1 LKLANFKIKK
11 NALAFD
17 LFFPYFRILI
27 FTNQGTFMKQENLIK
42 KLTEFE
48 PSGFPFI
55 SMYLNTEPNEN
66 GKFNFDVFVRQQLS
80 EKASEFESETT
91 ERESFDRDA
100 ERINE
105 FLETIKP
112 STRGVA
118 IFACAGAND
127 YFEAREYEVPFE
139 ENNFFV
145 FDRPH
150 LFPLARL
157 IDQNPI
163 YAVVLA
169 DTSTAHIYAFKRGH
183 IIEKEDIENIKTN
196 GTKVGGWSQMRYQRH
211 LENFHLLHA
220 KEIVEELAKMVREDG
235 IKQIILAGDET
246 GIIPTLREQLPKEL
260 EEKVIDVLRLN
271 VNTPEH
277 ELMEAAEQAIRQN
290 DTLVDKEKI
299 DYLKEQN
306 YDNGL
311 GVAGAEKTLAAL
323 SSGQVLE
330 LYVSAD
336 FNNIEYDPK
345 KVYKVLNAYAP
356 GEDGEIPDIR
366 KTGTITEEIL
376 RRGFATA
383 DNVRFI
389 EDGNL
394 LEEFG
399 GVGAILR
406 YKTDG
411 GQIV

>member
-1 LKLANFKIKK
+1 MKK
-11 NALAFD
+11 
-17 LFFPYFRILI
+17 
-27 FTNQGTFMKQENLIK
+27 ENLIK
-42 KLTEFE
+42 KLMEFE
-48 PSGFPFI
+48 PGGFPFI
-55 SMYLNTEPNEN
+55 SLYLNTEPNEN
-66 GKFNFDVFVRQQLS
+66 GKFNFDIFVRQQLS
-80 EKASEFESETT
+80 EKAGDYEIETT

-100 ERINE
+100 ERINQ
-105 FLETIKP
+105 FLENIQP
-112 STRGVA
+112 STRGAA

-127 YFEAREYEVPFE
+127 YFEAQEFEVTFE
-139 ENNFFV
+139 ENQFFV

-150 LFPLARL
+150 LFPLAKL
-157 IDQNPI
+157 IDQNPM
-163 YAVVLA
+163 YAVVVA
-169 DTSTAHIYAFKRGH
+169 DTNTAHIYAFKRGH
-183 IIEKEDIENIKTN
+183 IVEKEDIENIKTN
-196 GTKVGGWSQMRYQRH
+196 RTQVGGWSQMRYQRH

-220 KEIVEELAKMVREDG
+220 KETVEELAKIVRDDG

-246 GIIPTLREQLPKEL
+246 GIIPILREQLPKEL

-277 ELMEAAEQAIRQN
+277 ELMEAAERAVRQY

-306 YDNGL
+306 YENGL

-323 SSGQVLE
+323 ANGQVLE

-336 FNNIEYDPK
+336 FDNIEYDAK

-356 GEDGEIPDIR
+356 GEDDEIPNLR
-366 KTGTITEEIL
+366 KTGTIIEELL
-376 RRGFATA
+376 RRGFASA

-389 EDGNL
+389 EDVNL
-394 LEEFG
+394 LDEFG

-406 YKTDG
+406 YKTNG

>member
-1 LKLANFKIKK
+1 MKK
-11 NALAFD
+11 
-17 LFFPYFRILI
+17 
-27 FTNQGTFMKQENLIK
+27 ENLIK
-42 KLTEFE
+42 KLMEFE
-48 PSGFPFI
+48 PGGFPFI
-55 SMYLNTEPNEN
+55 SLYLNTEPNEN
-66 GKFNFDVFVRQQLS
+66 GKFNFDIFVRQQLS
-80 EKASEFESETT
+80 ENAGTYEVETT

-100 ERINE
+100 ERINQ
-105 FLETIKP
+105 FLENIQP
-112 STRGVA
+112 STRGAA

-127 YFEAREYEVPFE
+127 YFEAQEFEVTFE
-139 ENNFFV
+139 ENQFFV

-150 LFPLARL
+150 LFPLAKL
-157 IDQNPI
+157 IDQNPM

-169 DTSTAHIYAFKRGH
+169 DTNTAHIYAFKRGH
-183 IIEKEDIENIKTN
+183 IVEKEDIENIKTN
-196 GTKVGGWSQMRYQRH
+196 RTQVGGWSQMRYQRH

-220 KEIVEELAKMVREDG
+220 KETVEELAKIVRDDG

-246 GIIPTLREQLPKEL
+246 GIIPILREQLPKEL

-277 ELMEAAEQAIRQN
+277 ELMEAAERAVRQY

-306 YDNGL
+306 YENGL

-323 SSGQVLE
+323 ANGQVLE

-336 FNNIEYDPK
+336 FNNIEYDAK

-356 GEDGEIPDIR
+356 GEDDEIPNLR
-366 KTGTITEEIL
+366 KTGTIIEELL
-376 RRGFATA
+376 RRGFASA

-389 EDGNL
+389 EDANL

-411 GQIV
+411 GQIA

>member
-1 LKLANFKIKK
+1 
-11 NALAFD
+11 
-17 LFFPYFRILI
+17 
-27 FTNQGTFMKQENLIK
+27 MKQENLVR

-48 PSGFPFI
+48 ASGFPFV
-55 SMYLNTEPNEN
+55 SLYLNTEPNEN

-80 EKASEFESETT
+80 EKTSEYENDST

-105 FLETIKP
+105 FLETIQH

-118 IFACAGAND
+118 IFACAGASD
-127 YFEAREYEVPFE
+127 YFEAREFEVPFE
-139 ENNFFV
+139 ENGFFV

-150 LFPLARL
+150 LFPLAKL

-169 DTSTAHIYAFKRGH
+169 DTNTAHIYAFKRGH

-220 KEIVEELAKMVREDG
+220 KEIVDELAKIVRDDN

-260 EEKVIDVLRLN
+260 EEKIIDVLRLN

-277 ELMEAAEQAIRQN
+277 ELFEAAERAVRQN

-299 DYLKEQN
+299 DRLREEN
-306 YDNGL
+306 YGGGL
-311 GVAGAEKTLAAL
+311 GVTGAEKTLAAL
-323 SSGQVLE
+323 SNGQVLE
-330 LYVSAD
+330 LYISAN
-336 FNNIEYDPK
+336 FNNIEYDAK
-345 KVYKVLNAYAP
+345 KVYKVLTAYAP
-356 GEDGEIPDIR
+356 GGNDGGEMPDIR
-366 KTGTITEEIL
+366 KTGTIIEEIL
-376 RRGFATA
+376 RRGFASA

-389 EDGNL
+389 EDENL

>member
-1 LKLANFKIKK
+1 MKK
-11 NALAFD
+11 
-17 LFFPYFRILI
+17 
-27 FTNQGTFMKQENLIK
+27 ENLIK

-48 PSGFPFI
+48 PNGFPFI

-66 GKFNFDVFVRQQLS
+66 GKFNFDIFVRRQLS
-80 EKASEFESETT
+80 EKAGDYEIETT

-100 ERINE
+100 ERINQ
-105 FLETIKP
+105 FLENIQP
-112 STRGVA
+112 STRGAA

-127 YFEAREYEVPFE
+127 YFEAREFEVPFE
-139 ENNFFV
+139 ENQFFV

-157 IDQNPI
+157 IDQNPM

-169 DTSTAHIYAFKRGH
+169 DTNTAHIYAFRRGH
-183 IIEKEDIENIKTN
+183 IVEKEDIENIKTN
-196 GTKVGGWSQMRYQRH
+196 RTQVGGWSQMRYQRH

-220 KEIVEELAKMVREDG
+220 KETVEELAKIVRADS

-271 VNTPEH
+271 VNTPEN
-277 ELMEAAEQAIRQN
+277 ELMEAAEKAVRQY

-306 YDNGL
+306 YENGL

-323 SSGQVLE
+323 ANGQVLE

-345 KVYKVLNAYAP
+345 RVYKVLNAYAP
-356 GEDGEIPDIR
+356 GEDGEIPNIR
-366 KTGTITEEIL
+366 KTGTIIEELL
-376 RRGFATA
+376 RRGFASA

-389 EDGNL
+389 EDVNL
-394 LEEFG
+394 LDEFG
-399 GVGAILR
+399 GVGALLR
-406 YKTDG
+406 YNTNG
-411 GQIV
+411 RQIV